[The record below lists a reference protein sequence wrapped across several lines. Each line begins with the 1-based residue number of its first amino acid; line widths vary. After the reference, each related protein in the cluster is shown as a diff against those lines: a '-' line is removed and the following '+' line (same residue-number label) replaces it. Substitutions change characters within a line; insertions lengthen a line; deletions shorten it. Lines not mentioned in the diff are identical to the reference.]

1 MYLIIPLRNIFQ
13 PIGSSPQP
21 MIFVQFCLPIY
32 SPPRYNFSYWTSSWG
47 GGRRRRREAQ
57 RNGKELCAYDIALQ
71 ANEREFLA
79 HETSPSRNISPP
91 ISTTASD
98 QVYTLAAKCAP
109 FALHV
114 IKFQG
119 ERSCNRSLNRVNIQ
133 GKIWYS
139 MRIFPDLLLLTE
151 RRRVGAFRNQVL
163 NPRDLYSP
171 RKKNLF

>member
-1 MYLIIPLRNIFQ
+1 
-13 PIGSSPQP
+13 

-47 GGRRRRREAQ
+47 GG
-57 RNGKELCAYDIALQ
+57 KEEEEGGAKKWQGTMRLRYRFTGEWTRI
-71 ANEREFLA
+71 
-79 HETSPSRNISPP
+79 SSSRNIAVEKYLSANFYHCFRPSLYTCSKVRTVRPP
-91 ISTTASD
+91 RYKI
-98 QVYTLAAKCAP
+98 L
-109 FALHV
+109 
-114 IKFQG
+114 G